1 MAVGRTIWGTEDAAH
16 ERRRNP
22 ASGGRRLPEGVRRE
36 RFWWYFMRISGLIL
50 VFMALGPDVYNW
62 TQTLY
67 HNLPARLGE
76 ILLMAALVYHSL
88 NGLRVIVMDF
98 WPRTTVWYRPLTYG
112 VIAATV
118 VAMVPLSI
126 IMITPYAPWNPA

>member
-1 MAVGRTIWGTEDAAH
+1 MVTLFGYRISWAQLAWFGHR
-16 ERRRNP
+16 
-22 ASGGRRLPEGVRRE
+22 ASGLGVLLFLFAHVVE
-36 RFWWYFMRISGLIL
+36 TAT
-50 VFMALGPDVYNW
+50 VALGPDVYNW

-112 VIAATV
+112 VVAATI
-118 VAMVPLSI
+118 VAMIPLSI
-126 IMITPYAPWNPA
+126 LMIAPYAPWGAG